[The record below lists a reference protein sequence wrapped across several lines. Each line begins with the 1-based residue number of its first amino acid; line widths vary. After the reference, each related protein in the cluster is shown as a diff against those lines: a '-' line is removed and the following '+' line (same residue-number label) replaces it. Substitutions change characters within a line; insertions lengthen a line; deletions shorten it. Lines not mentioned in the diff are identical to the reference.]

1 MNESVAM
8 LGVLAAAA
16 WAVFGCLYARMSW
29 SGGAPDRDSWR
40 FSRTVLLGVAAA
52 SLATVIVTRLGSV
65 HIHPAVS
72 AAMGFGLVIGV
83 VGVITGQIRRRLQ
96 MRSTTHLTTQV

>member
-29 SGGAPDRDSWR
+29 SGGAP
-40 FSRTVLLGVAAA
+40 
-52 SLATVIVTRLGSV
+52 IE
-65 HIHPAVS
+65 
-72 AAMGFGLVIGV
+72 
-83 VGVITGQIRRRLQ
+83 IRRGSREQ
-96 MRSTTHLTTQV
+96 YF